1 MPKKES
7 KKTKAMV
14 ESIALSEIKTDA
26 GTQIRLVMDE
36 ETIQKY
42 HHALVKLKAKFPPI
56 IVFES
61 RGKFYLADGFH
72 RFKAHKMARRKKI
85 ECKIRQGT
93 KRDAI
98 LYAVGCNA
106 DHGLPRTNEDKKN
119 AVVTLLKDKKWNEW
133 SSRKIAQACK
143 VSHTYVDKLRKNMT
157 GNVSSKR
164 KFIDKYGNESEM
176 KVKKKGSSKK
186 KETPGNVS
194 TDTLFKMLPKTTAKR
209 LKSYSSK
216 NKVDEMEVVK
226 KALRLYFESESKRK
240 KK

>member
-7 KKTKAMV
+7 KKTKAII

-85 ECKIRQGT
+85 ECEVRQGT

-106 DHGLPRTNEDKKN
+106 DHGLPRTNEDKRK
-119 AVVTLLKDKKWNEW
+119 AVLTLLKDKEW
-133 SSRKIAQACK
+133 SKWSNAQIAKKCK
-143 VSHTYVDKLRKNMT
+143 VSAVYVGKLKKKHTI
-157 GNVSSKR
+157 NVSSESVTYK
-164 KFIDKYGNESEM
+164 DKHGKTRNM
-176 KVKKKGSSKK
+176 KVGNIGRKSKQ
-186 KETPGNVS
+186 TTNVYS
-194 TDTLFKMLPKTTAKR
+194 DAIFEILPKTTAKR
-209 LKSYSSK
+209 LKTYTSK
-216 NKVDEMEVVK
+216 NKMNEVDVIK
-226 KALRLYFESESKRK
+226 KAVKLYLESESKRK